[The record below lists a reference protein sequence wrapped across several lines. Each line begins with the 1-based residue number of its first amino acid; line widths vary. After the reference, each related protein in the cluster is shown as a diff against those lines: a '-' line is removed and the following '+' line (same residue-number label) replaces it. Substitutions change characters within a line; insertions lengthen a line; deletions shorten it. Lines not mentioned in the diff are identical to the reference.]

1 MNITPVSDRTLVTF
15 CKQFCKAIHTPEF
28 EVMEEML
35 RRMLQDRGIVRD
47 LKLLDEIKRLP

>member
-1 MNITPVSDRTLVTF
+1 MTITPVSDRTLVTF

-47 LKLLDEIKRLP
+47 LKLLEQIKNLP